1 MRSLFARIFVWLWLA
16 MLSFAVLLV
25 VSSPFFTRSRA
36 SLERWQRNV
45 EEHLSQRAEE
55 VATRIAQGE
64 NWQVPPADHH
74 GRFRPLP
81 VFVMRPDGSPVD
93 GPEPPSEVVE
103 LARRIGRT
111 SQTVSERSGM
121 FHMVGRATTAPDG
134 SPLIA
139 VSAARRP
146 PRLVDLLDPA
156 GLSWRLGVLTALVGI
171 VCYWLARQ
179 LAAPVAGLQTVARRL
194 AAGDLAARVDPRVE
208 ARRDEIGT
216 LAREFNT
223 MADRIDTLVSAQRRL
238 VRDVS
243 HELRSPLARI
253 RVALELARRRAGSEA
268 IPILDRLEAESDRLD
283 HLIGQ
288 LLELSRLESGG
299 LSGGTEPVDL
309 AELATEIAEDAGFE
323 ASSREVAVIVDSPG
337 PVVVSGHREAL
348 RGAVDNVVRNAIAY
362 TPGAT
367 KVRIRVEAQAGWA
380 TVTVSDCGPGVPEQD
395 LASVFEPFFR
405 VEEARER
412 GRGGAGL
419 GLAITARAAALH
431 GGSATAANR
440 AEGGLEVILRFPA
453 QGNPVGCS

>member
-1 MRSLFARIFVWLWLA
+1 MRSLFARIFVWFWLT
-16 MLSFAVLLV
+16 MLVFAVLLV

-45 EEHLSQRAEE
+45 EEHLSQRVEE
-55 VATRIAQGE
+55 VAARIARGE
-64 NWQVPPADHH
+64 AWPFRPAERRGEH
-74 GRFRPLP
+74 RPLP
-81 VFVMRPDGSPVD
+81 VFVLQPDGSPLA
-93 GPEPPSEVVE
+93 GSEPPREVIE
-103 LARRIGRT
+103 LARRIGA
-111 SQTVSERSGM
+111 SGEIASERAGV

-134 SPLIA
+134 ARLVA

-156 GLSWRLGVLTALVGI
+156 GLFWRLAALTVLAGA

-194 AAGDLAARVDPRVE
+194 AAGDLAARVDPRLE

-223 MADRIDTLVSAQRRL
+223 MANRVDALVSAQRRL

-253 RVALELARRRAGSEA
+253 RVALELARRRAGPEA
-268 IPILDRLEAESDRLD
+268 TPILDRLEAEADRLD

-288 LLELSRLESGG
+288 LLELSRLDSAG
-299 LSGGTEPVDL
+299 LPGHPEPVDL
-309 AELATEIAEDAGFE
+309 AELAAEIAEDAAFE
-323 ASSREVAVIVDSPG
+323 AASRGVAVHVTSQG
-337 PVVVSGHREAL
+337 PVVAEGHREAL
-348 RGAVDNVVRNAIAY
+348 RSAIDNVVRNAIAY
-362 TPGAT
+362 TPDASA
-367 KVRIRVEAQAGWA
+367 VRISVETREGLAAV
-380 TVTVSDCGPGVPEQD
+380 TVTDHGPGVPERD

-412 GRGGAGL
+412 GRGGVGL
-419 GLAITARAAALH
+419 GLAITARAMALH
-431 GGSATAANR
+431 GGSAVARNR
-440 AEGGLEVILRFPA
+440 PDGGLEVTLRVPTARMPA
-453 QGNPVGCS
+453 ASS

>member
-16 MLSFAVLLV
+16 MLVFAVLLV
-25 VSSPFFTRSRA
+25 VSSPFLTRSRA

-45 EEHLSQRAEE
+45 EEHLSQRVEE
-55 VATRIAQGE
+55 VAARLAQGE
-64 NWQVPPADHH
+64 VWPFPPAERRGEH
-74 GRFRPLP
+74 RPLP
-81 VFVMRPDGSPVD
+81 VFVLRPDGRALD
-93 GPEPPSEVVE
+93 GPEPPSEAVE
-103 LARRIGRT
+103 LARRIG
-111 SQTVSERSGM
+111 SSNETVSERSGM

-134 SPLIA
+134 SRYVA

-156 GLSWRLGVLTALVGI
+156 GLSWRLAVLTALVGA

-253 RVALELARRRAGSEA
+253 RVALELARRRAGPDAS
-268 IPILDRLEAESDRLD
+268 PILDRLEAESDRLD

-288 LLELSRLESGG
+288 LLELSRLDSAG
-299 LSGGTEPVDL
+299 LPGEREQVDL
-309 AELATEIAEDAGFE
+309 AELAAEIAEDAGFE
-323 ASSREVAVIVDSPG
+323 ASSRGITVHVDSPG
-337 PVVVSGHREAL
+337 QVAVPGHREAL
-348 RGAVDNVVRNAIAY
+348 RSAVDNVVRNAIAY
-362 TPGAT
+362 SPDASEVG
-367 KVRIRVEAQAGWA
+367 IRVETRADWA
-380 TVTVSDCGPGVPEQD
+380 AVTVTDCGPGVPEPD

-419 GLAITARAAALH
+419 GLAITARAMVLH
-431 GGSATAANR
+431 GGSAAAANR
-440 AEGGLEVILRFPA
+440 PGGGLEVTLSLPA
-453 QGNPVGCS
+453 ARHQAESL

>member
-1 MRSLFARIFVWLWLA
+1 MRSLFARIFVWFWSA
-16 MLSFAVLLV
+16 MLLFAVLLV

-45 EEHLSQRAEE
+45 EEHLSQRTEE
-55 VATRIAQGE
+55 VANRIAGGE
-64 NWQVPPADHH
+64 AWPFPPAEW
-74 GRFRPLP
+74 RSERRPLP
-81 VFVMRPDGSPVD
+81 VFVLRPDGSSIA

-103 LARRIGRT
+103 LARRIGT
-111 SQTVSERSGM
+111 SSETVSERAGM
-121 FHMVGRATTAPDG
+121 FHMVGRAIAAPDG
-134 SPLIA
+134 SRYVA
-139 VSAARRP
+139 VAAARRP

-156 GLSWRLGVLTALVGI
+156 GLSWRLGVLTALVGF

-223 MADRIDTLVSAQRRL
+223 MADRIDALVNAQRRL

-253 RVALELARRRAGSEA
+253 RVALELARRRAGPEA
-268 IPILDRLEAESDRLD
+268 TPILDRLDAESDRLD

-288 LLELSRLESGG
+288 LLELSRYDSAG
-299 LSGGTEPVDL
+299 LPGRTEPVDL

-323 ASSREVAVIVDSPG
+323 AGNRGVTVVVDSRG
-337 PVVVSGHREAL
+337 PVVVPGHREAL
-348 RGAVDNVVRNAIAY
+348 RSAVDNVVRNAIAY
-362 TPGAT
+362 TADASE
-367 KVRIRVEAQAGWA
+367 VHIRVETHGGWGVV
-380 TVTVSDCGPGVPEQD
+380 TVTDDGPGVPED
-395 LASVFEPFFR
+395 NLAAVFEPFFR

-419 GLAITARAAALH
+419 GLAITARAVALH
-431 GGSATAANR
+431 GGTATARNR
-440 AEGGLEVILRFPA
+440 PQGGLEVTLRVPGA
-453 QGNPVGCS
+453 PGENGAC

>member
-16 MLSFAVLLV
+16 MLVFAVLLV

-36 SLERWQRNV
+36 SLERWQRSV
-45 EEHLSQRAEE
+45 EEHLSERAEQ
-55 VATRIAQGE
+55 VATRIARGE
-64 NWQVPPADHH
+64 AWPFPPAERRGEH
-74 GRFRPLP
+74 RPLP
-81 VFVMRPDGSPVD
+81 VFVMRPDGSALE
-93 GPEPPSEVVE
+93 GPEPPSEAVE
-103 LARRIGRT
+103 LARRIGT
-111 SQTVSERSGM
+111 SIDTVSERSGM

-134 SPLIA
+134 SHYVA

-156 GLSWRLGVLTALVGI
+156 GLSWRLAVLTALVGA

-194 AAGDLAARVDPRVE
+194 AAGDLAARVEPRVE

-223 MADRIDTLVSAQRRL
+223 MADRIDALVSAQRRL

-253 RVALELARRRAGSEA
+253 RVALELARRRAGPEA
-268 IPILDRLEAESDRLD
+268 TPILDRLDAESDRLD

-288 LLELSRLESGG
+288 LLELSRLDTSGLPG
-299 LSGGTEPVDL
+299 DSEPVDL
-309 AELATEIAEDAGFE
+309 AELAAELAVDAGFE
-323 ASSREVAVIVDSPG
+323 ASSRGIAVHVDSPG
-337 PVVVSGHREAL
+337 PVVVPGHREAL
-348 RGAVDNVVRNAIAY
+348 RSAVDNVVRNAIAY
-362 TPGAT
+362 TPDAT
-367 KVRIRVEAQAGWA
+367 EVRIRVETHADWA
-380 TVTVSDCGPGVPEQD
+380 VVTVTDSGPGVPEND
-395 LASVFEPFFR
+395 LVSVFEPFFR

-431 GGSATAANR
+431 GGSASATNR
-440 AEGGLEVILRFPA
+440 PGGGLEVTLRFPA
-453 QGNPVGCS
+453 TANQVGSS

>member
-16 MLSFAVLLV
+16 MLVFAVLLV

-36 SLERWQRNV
+36 SLERWQRSV
-45 EEHLSQRAEE
+45 EEHLSERVEE
-55 VATRIAQGE
+55 VATRLAHGE
-64 NWQVPPADHH
+64 AWPFPPMERRGERH
-74 GRFRPLP
+74 PLP
-81 VFVMRPDGSPVD
+81 VFVMRPDGSALE
-93 GPEPPSEVVE
+93 GPEPPSEAVE
-103 LARRIGRT
+103 LARRIGT
-111 SQTVSERSGM
+111 SSDTVSERSGM

-134 SPLIA
+134 SHYVA

-156 GLSWRLGVLTALVGI
+156 GLSWRLAVLTALVGA

-223 MADRIDTLVSAQRRL
+223 MADRIDTLVNAQRRL

-253 RVALELARRRAGSEA
+253 RVALELARRRAGPEA
-268 IPILDRLEAESDRLD
+268 TPILDRLDTESDRLD

-288 LLELSRLESGG
+288 LLELSRLDTAG
-299 LSGGTEPVDL
+299 LPGECEPVDL
-309 AELATEIAEDAGFE
+309 AELTAEIAEDAGFE
-323 ASSREVAVIVDSPG
+323 ASSRDVAVRVDSSG

-348 RGAVDNVVRNAIAY
+348 RSAVDNVVRNAIAY
-362 TPGAT
+362 TPDAT
-367 KVRIRVEAQAGWA
+367 EVRIRVEAHADWA
-380 TVTVSDCGPGVPEQD
+380 AVAVADSGPGVPEQD

-419 GLAITARAAALH
+419 GLAITARAMALH
-431 GGSATAANR
+431 GGSAAAANR
-440 AEGGLEVILRFPA
+440 PGSGLEVTLRFPTPRP
-453 QGNPVGCS
+453 QVESS